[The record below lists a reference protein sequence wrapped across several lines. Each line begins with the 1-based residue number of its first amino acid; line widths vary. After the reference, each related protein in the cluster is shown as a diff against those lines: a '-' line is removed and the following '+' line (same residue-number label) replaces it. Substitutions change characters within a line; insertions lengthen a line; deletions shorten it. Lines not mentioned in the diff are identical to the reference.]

1 MAEVRQA
8 MEKTALIIG
17 VTGQD
22 GAYLSELLLGKGY
35 MVHGL
40 KRRSSSFNTGR
51 IDHLYQD
58 PRAENVRFRLHFGD
72 LTDATNLC
80 RVIQEVQPDEIYN
93 LGAQSHVQVSFETPE
108 YTANADALGT
118 LRLLEAL
125 RLLKL
130 EERCRFYQ
138 ASTSE
143 LFGGRGKVAQHEATP
158 FYPRSPYAAAKLYA
172 YWMTVNYREAYGFHA
187 SNGILFNH
195 ESPLRGETFVTRKI
209 TRGVAAIERGLI
221 RKLHL
226 GNLDAV
232 RDWGHAR
239 DYVEGMWRIVQQDM
253 PDDYV
258 LATGE
263 AHSVR
268 EFVELAFESVGRTI
282 EWDGRDADEVG
293 FDARTGD
300 PIIVVDP
307 RHFRPS
313 EVDFLLG
320 DPAKARRKLNWR
332 HTTSFKDLVSEM
344 VESDL
349 RTVMRE
355 EGRNDLVG

>member
-1 MAEVRQA
+1 MTQKV
-8 MEKTALIIG
+8 ALIIG

-22 GAYLSELLLGKGY
+22 GAYLSELLLSKGY
-35 MVHGL
+35 LVHGL
-40 KRRSSSFNTGR
+40 KRRSSSFNTAR
-51 IDHLYQD
+51 VDHLYED
-58 PRAENVRFRLHFGD
+58 PRSGEVRFRLHFGD

-118 LRLLEAL
+118 LRLLEAMRIL
-125 RLLKL
+125 NLGKK
-130 EERCRFYQ
+130 CRFYQ

-143 LFGGRGKVAQHEATP
+143 LFGGMSETPQHEKTP

-195 ESPLRGETFVTRKI
+195 ESPVRGETFVTRKI
-209 TRGVAAIERGLI
+209 TRAVAAIERGFQE
-221 RKLHL
+221 KLYI
-226 GNLDAV
+226 GNLNAR

-239 DYVEGMWRIVQQDM
+239 DYVDGMWRILQQET

-263 AHSVR
+263 THTVR
-268 EFVELAFESVGRTI
+268 EFVERAFDCVGKTI
-282 EWDGRDADEVG
+282 IWEGHGVEETG
-293 FDARTGD
+293 FDRRSGKRL
-300 PIIVVDP
+300 IEIDP
-307 RHFRPS
+307 RYFRPT
-313 EVDFLLG
+313 EVDVLLG
-320 DPAKARRKLNWR
+320 DPAKARARLGWS
-332 HTTSFKDLVSEM
+332 HSVPFEDLVSEM
-344 VESDL
+344 VEADL
-349 RTVMRE
+349 RTIMRE
-355 EGRNDLVG
+355 EGRNDLYQ